1 MKITVCLKRLMVMS
15 FLLLQVGSHLSAQ
28 RRCEECA
35 RRGMLVEFLN
45 PHNPDYEQ
53 RLREWNECMRQ
64 QLGDRE
70 FKEEDSLNPEL
81 NDAIEKCQ
89 ALDPPDKWY
98 CYPSMMSAYMG
109 ERFTN
114 PCFHF
119 LSPIF
124 YASGTD
130 KPPEYIFKG
139 SYEANIEGGGLI
151 EYSDGSKKPVTA
163 KMELRLYYNGNS
175 PELIREWSSENSNNY
190 PHALFNKLKTPK
202 SLNPI
207 FEEFEKRPVSIDVE
221 VPTQEELC
229 EKGTGMIVLSGFK
242 DAGGNASREFN
253 RIVVSIYR
261 GKILNG
267 ADSDYGPDYKVFNVG
282 EGEVRVEYQPPEDKD
297 DGYEWLRVYNSCDI
311 LPKEKHPLSAT
322 APDELIVDQHFPIVC
337 GFYKGTITVSKKW
350 DYTEDHGKSSTR
362 YAGSQ
367 TVTYSG
373 SFRPIPQMEEMEGQ
387 PIRIFGKGQASGA
400 WVHEERRYCEGDCS
414 CTGLVYEE
422 TGSGSVDPLSMDGI
436 IITTNAWPT
445 DDKVVAAQLSQFGMV
460 NWYDIMTPSAT
471 GETQARQKS
480 KNADGHCEWD
490 NRNTETILTE
500 SQVRFKLENLEKLS
514 GRESWN
520 SSDETTAVSI
530 TNLTE
535 AVYDQKP
542 FDPEKG
548 GSDFTYT
555 ITWDLKLY

>member
-1 MKITVCLKRLMVMS
+1 MKITVCLKRMMVMS
-15 FLLLQVGSHLSAQ
+15 LLLLQVGSQLSAQ
-28 RRCEECA
+28 RRCEGCA
-35 RRGMLVEFLN
+35 RHGMLIEFLN

-53 RLREWNECMRQ
+53 RLKEWNECMRQ
-64 QLGDRE
+64 QLGNRE

-81 NDAIEKCQ
+81 NDAIEKCK

-98 CYPSMMSAYMG
+98 CYPSIMSAYMG

-124 YASGTD
+124 YAPGTD

-175 PELIREWSSENSNNY
+175 PELIQEWSSENSNNY
-190 PHALFNKLKTPK
+190 PRALFNKLKTPK

-229 EKGTGMIVLSGFK
+229 EKGKGIIVLSGFK

-311 LPKEKHPLSAT
+311 LPKEKHPLSVT
-322 APDELIVDQHFPIVC
+322 VPDELIVDQHFPIVC

-350 DYTEDHGKSSTR
+350 DYTEEYGKSTIR

-373 SFRPIPQMEEMEGQ
+373 SFKPIPQMQDMEGQ
-387 PIRIFGKGQASGA
+387 PIRIFGKGNAKGT
-400 WVHEERRYCEGDCS
+400 WKHEERKYCEGDCD
-414 CTGLVYEE
+414 CPGLVYEE

-436 IITTNAWPT
+436 LITTNAWPT
-445 DDKVVAAQLSQFGMV
+445 DNKVVADQLSQFGMV
-460 NWYDIMTPSAT
+460 NWYDIFTPSASGAT
-471 GETQARQKS
+471 LTRQRS
-480 KNADGHCEWD
+480 KNADGQCEWS
-490 NRNTETILTE
+490 NRNTGTNLTE
-500 SQVRFKLENLEKLS
+500 SQVRFKLENLDKLT

-548 GSDFTYT
+548 GNEFTYT
-555 ITWDLKLY
+555 ITWDLKLF